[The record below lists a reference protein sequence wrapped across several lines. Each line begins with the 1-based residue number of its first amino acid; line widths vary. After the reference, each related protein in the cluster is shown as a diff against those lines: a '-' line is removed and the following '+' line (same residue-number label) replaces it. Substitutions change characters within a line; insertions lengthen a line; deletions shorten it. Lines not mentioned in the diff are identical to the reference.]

1 MMDDME
7 QVTYMEVLYV
17 GYLRLI
23 RLKVIMLAFK
33 LFISRT
39 CVGRGGRV
47 MCCVNKAVVIEAKRY
62 FV

>member
-33 LFISRT
+33 LFISGT
-39 CVGRGGRV
+39 CVGRGLVGGGV
-47 MCCVNKAVVIEAKRY
+47 L
-62 FV
+62 